1 MTGTEMYDA
10 IAHMDEELI
19 EGCIARKKARSS
31 ERRALAAKKACLG
44 EEKRPSAFKRAALAC
59 AAIVVVIALAIGMV
73 SLLHIGGKSPV
84 PIEPVGSDAPAPT
97 ETAEPSYTQDPAG
110 DPIFTQAEAEDGA
123 FALTFI
129 RYPEGNYYVS
139 DGKSASI
146 QLLLPKGWSV
156 IRGVPDGDWIY
167 PDSEIAGRSPKALMG
182 RDDRSFTLLDENGA
196 EAGHIFTAAM
206 IWTDEYKQLV
216 DYDHLTDNRRVSYGM
231 DAAFAEF
238 KHASCFSVPIGLG
251 EAAAR
256 QVVSEPP
263 RRAFVGEE
271 FVTGL
276 MHEDGTKPSF
286 ACPALSAY
294 DETCG
299 IGIVADFKDGLF
311 TEEQL
316 ESIAKSVR
324 IILVGGNGSAAEPY
338 PYDKYNEHDYNALV
352 AFLETESDGVKNGR
366 RLNPGYDPAYP
377 NTWTYKR
384 WNNSF
389 NIAKWDEEGYLI
401 EINAL
406 VESYGLVGT
415 LDLSGCE
422 RLDKVTF
429 SSESIAV
436 LDLTGCPL
444 MEGVVLQNCSGVELL
459 PDPIVTPRLSASP
472 CFSHLHWVAVPDEEM
487 NKNMY
492 DFELTLDAE
501 GEGQVGVWTSDNL
514 DCLDVTIGEM
524 PAEGGH
530 LAGWYDAEGN
540 LLSDTEPFG
549 YSWFFVPEGEEKPIE
564 GRYSFTAKFED
575 GLLPFVTGSSYDA
588 YTDAAARLLS
598 GGVPDDSAWDIKSC
612 DVYFHLDDDAFRAY
626 RVMTDYPPETSGGSG
641 ARVYSEPLFEYPR
654 EVGEEALDWLCNE
667 APKKAGLDMDLVGR
681 LEGAEGFAGEDW
693 FVLKTVDDTIQ
704 DIQFSAVYRTDGKS
718 WYRYGDNNAQ
728 LFLPLF
734 GACIVDENVGF
745 LSYYSKFLDEPD
757 ETYRKIYLFRTDDGG
772 KTWRDTGLVLPEEY
786 GTVYPGSCLSPI
798 FDGDHG
804 AMLVSAIRTDL
815 SQYTPSDELLQKLW
829 YETCDGGKTWT
840 LHDEK
845 KRGAAGSG
853 VASWPVDTDG
863 DGIDELFCV
872 DAGLMQSDAFSRAW
886 LEDGSGRVLGNPIY
900 CGSASVAQGTF
911 AVVESPEYGVCI
923 MKLMPE
929 FEGQEFGYMLYKCVS
944 GSLECVYR
952 ETLWSYS
959 GEEGDEPPSKSEAKD
974 YERRVNELLS
984 SGRVLFSCDSW
995 GAMHRDFYNI
1005 KTNKSLKDVID
1016 GKTFFIST
1024 YNSAGRTGELE
1035 DVLDSETALVLDVP
1049 VGYRFV
1055 YEPFY
1060 GGPAE

>member
-1 MTGTEMYDA
+1 MYDA

-59 AAIVVVIALAIGMV
+59 AAIVAVIALAIGMV
-73 SLLHIGGKSPV
+73 ALLHIGGKSPV
-84 PIEPVGSDAPAPT
+84 PIAPVGSDAPAPT

-167 PDSEIAGRSPKALMG
+167 PDSEIAGRSPKVLMG
-182 RDDRSFTLLDENGA
+182 ADDRSFTLLDENGA

-206 IWTDEYKQLV
+206 IWTDEYKQFV
-216 DYDHLTDNRRVSYGM
+216 DYDHLTDNRRVSCGM

-271 FVTGL
+271 IVTGL

-352 AFLETESDGVKNGR
+352 AFLETESDGVKNGE
-366 RLNPGYDPAYP
+366 RLNPGYDPARP
-377 NTWTYKR
+377 NTWIYKR
-384 WNNSF
+384 WEETVEL
-389 NIAKWDEEGYLI
+389 AKWDEDGYLA
-401 EINAL
+401 EVYAL

-444 MEGVVLQNCSGVELL
+444 MKGVVLQNCNGVELL

-472 CFSHLHWVAVPDEEM
+472 CFSHLHWVAVPDEKM

-514 DCLDVTIGEM
+514 DCLDVTIDEM

-530 LAGWYDAEGN
+530 FEGWFNDRGEALE
-540 LLSDTEPFG
+540 DTEPFG
-549 YSWFFVPEGEEKPIE
+549 FSWFFVPEGEEKPIE
-564 GRYSFTAKFED
+564 GRYSFTALFED

-588 YTDAAARLLS
+588 YTDAASRLLS

-641 ARVYSEPLFEYPR
+641 VRVYSEPLFEYPR
-654 EVGEEALDWLCNE
+654 EVGEEALDWLCIE
-667 APKKAGLDMDLVGR
+667 APKKAGLDMDFVGR

-704 DIQFSAVYRTDGKS
+704 DIQFSAVYRTDGKR

-757 ETYRKIYLFRTDDGG
+757 GTYRQISLFRTDDGG
-772 KTWRDTGLVLPEEY
+772 TT
-786 GTVYPGSCLSPI
+786 
-798 FDGDHG
+798 
-804 AMLVSAIRTDL
+804 
-815 SQYTPSDELLQKLW
+815 
-829 YETCDGGKTWT
+829 
-840 LHDEK
+840 
-845 KRGAAGSG
+845 
-853 VASWPVDTDG
+853 
-863 DGIDELFCV
+863 
-872 DAGLMQSDAFSRAW
+872 
-886 LEDGSGRVLGNPIY
+886 
-900 CGSASVAQGTF
+900 
-911 AVVESPEYGVCI
+911 
-923 MKLMPE
+923 
-929 FEGQEFGYMLYKCVS
+929 
-944 GSLECVYR
+944 
-952 ETLWSYS
+952 
-959 GEEGDEPPSKSEAKD
+959 
-974 YERRVNELLS
+974 
-984 SGRVLFSCDSW
+984 
-995 GAMHRDFYNI
+995 
-1005 KTNKSLKDVID
+1005 
-1016 GKTFFIST
+1016 
-1024 YNSAGRTGELE
+1024 
-1035 DVLDSETALVLDVP
+1035 
-1049 VGYRFV
+1049 
-1055 YEPFY
+1055 
-1060 GGPAE
+1060 

>member
-59 AAIVVVIALAIGMV
+59 AAIVAVIALAIGMV
-73 SLLHIGGKSPV
+73 ALLHIGGKSPV
-84 PIEPVGSDAPAPT
+84 PIAPVGSDAPAPT

-216 DYDHLTDNRRVSYGM
+216 DYDHLTDNRRVSCGM

-338 PYDKYNEHDYNALV
+338 PYDKYNRHDYDALA
-352 AFLETESDGVKNGR
+352 AFLETESDGVKNGE
-366 RLNPGYDPAYP
+366 RLNPGYDPARP

-444 MEGVVLQNCSGVELL
+444 MKGVVLQNCSGVELL

-514 DCLDVTIGEM
+514 DCLDVTVEGF
-524 PAEGGH
+524 AGDGGH
-530 LAGWYDAEGN
+530 FEGWFNDRGEALE
-540 LLSDTEPFG
+540 DTEPFG
-549 YSWFFVPEGEEKPIE
+549 FEWFDKPEQDRRPITGE
-564 GRYSFTAKFED
+564 YSFTARFGE
-575 GLLPFVTGSSYDA
+575 GVPPQVRGSGYDA
-588 YTDAAARLLS
+588 YTEAVTALLH

-667 APKKAGLDMDLVGR
+667 APKKAGLDMDFVGR

-757 ETYRKIYLFRTDDGG
+757 GTYRKIYLFRTDDGG

-786 GTVYPGSCLSPI
+786 GTVAGGYALSPI

-804 AMLVSAIRTDL
+804 AMLVSAVRTDL

-872 DAGLMQSDAFSRAW
+872 DAGLMQRDAFSRAW

-1035 DVLDSETALVLDVP
+1035 DVLDGETALVLDVP

>member
-59 AAIVVVIALAIGMV
+59 AAIVAVIALAIGMV
-73 SLLHIGGKSPV
+73 ALLHIGGKSPV
-84 PIEPVGSDAPAPT
+84 QIAPVGSDAPAPT

-216 DYDHLTDNRRVSYGM
+216 DYDHLTDNRRVSCGM

-324 IILVGGNGSAAEPY
+324 IILVGGNGSAADPY
-338 PYDKYNEHDYNALV
+338 PYDKYNRHDYDALA
-352 AFLETESDGVKNGR
+352 AFLETESDGKKNGR

-384 WNNSF
+384 WNDSF

-444 MEGVVLQNCSGVELL
+444 MKGVVLQNCSGVELL

-514 DCLDVTIGEM
+514 DCLDVTIDEM
-524 PAEGGH
+524 PAEGCH

-549 YSWFFVPEGEEKPIE
+549 LSWFFVPEGEEKPIE
-564 GRYSFTAKFED
+564 GSYSFTAKFED

-667 APKKAGLDMDLVGR
+667 APKKAGLDLDSVGR

-693 FVLKTVDDTIQ
+693 FVLKTVDDSIQ

-786 GTVYPGSCLSPI
+786 GTVYPGSCLSPV

-804 AMLVSAIRTDL
+804 AMLVSAVRTDL

-829 YETCDGGKTWT
+829 YETYDGGKTWT

-872 DAGLMQSDAFSRAW
+872 DAGLMQRDAFSRAW

-923 MKLMPE
+923 MRLMPE
-929 FEGQEFGYMLYKCVS
+929 FEGEEFGYMLYKCVS
-944 GSLECVYR
+944 GSLECVYW

-959 GEEGDEPPSKSEAKD
+959 GEEGDEPPSRSEAKD

-1005 KTNKSLKDVID
+1005 KTNKSLKNVID

-1035 DVLDSETALVLDVP
+1035 DVLDGETALVLDVP